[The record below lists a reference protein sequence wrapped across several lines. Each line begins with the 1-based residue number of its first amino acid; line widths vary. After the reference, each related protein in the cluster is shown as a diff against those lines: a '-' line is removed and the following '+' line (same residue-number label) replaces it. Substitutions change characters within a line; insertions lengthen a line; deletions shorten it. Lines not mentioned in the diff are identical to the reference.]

1 MKFSEQEQD
10 AVWTYTAA
18 ALMVGNLDFDE
29 STFTDSKQIA

>member
-1 MKFSEQEQD
+1 MKFSKEEQN

-29 STFTDSKQIA
+29 TEFTDSKQLL